1 MGEHV
6 HPSPRAGQG
15 PTHLVVWLS
24 IYVLCHRLQQDGECS
39 VSLTSVSCPSTFIEH
54 EEGVAES
61 PTYSWLVGSTETNW
75 TDNRRLRGQGSLAGS
90 DIILGAVSGPSRVAD
105 TGWHHGELL
114 AGVGHWALR
123 ANLAAQPM
131 QTLQSS
137 SGSSVPCPHS
147 SGHVKCQSQGPGVK
161 ATDLCT

>member
-39 VSLTSVSCPSTFIEH
+39 VSLTSVSRPSTFIEH

-90 DIILGAVSGPSRVAD
+90 DIILGAQCQDPVEWQTPAGIMENCLQVWG
-105 TGWHHGELL
+105 TG
-114 AGVGHWALR
+114 
-123 ANLAAQPM
+123 
-131 QTLQSS
+131 
-137 SGSSVPCPHS
+137 HS
-147 SGHVKCQSQGPGVK
+147 EPI
-161 ATDLCT
+161 